1 MGTLTIVRHGN
12 TFDKGETLLR
22 VGGRTDLPLSK
33 SGRKQALQLAEHF
46 SERRFDLVLCS
57 PLKRQQQTAE
67 AILSHLATPDTLNID
82 SRLTEVDYGPDEGVP
97 EVEVVARLGAEVL
110 KRWEDHRTPPPD
122 WHIDE
127 VALSA
132 LWANLLVQ
140 ACTQNVLV
148 VTSNGTA
155 RYLFE
160 HVARGDAPYK
170 LRTGAYGTVSVSQD
184 NKLTLENWDVRP
196 S

>member
-22 VGGRTDLPLSK
+22 VGGRTDLPLSQ
-33 SGRKQALQLAEHF
+33 SGRIQAAQLADLF
-46 SERRFDLVLCS
+46 SGRRFDVILCS

-67 AILSHLATPDTLNID
+67 AILDRLVTPNTLTIE

-97 EVEVVARLGAEVL
+97 EAEVVARLGAEVL

-127 VALSA
+127 ASLSA
-132 LWANLLVQ
+132 LWASLLVQ
-140 ACTQNVLV
+140 AQTQDVLV

-155 RYLFE
+155 RYLFD
-160 HVARGDAPYK
+160 HVERGSAPFK
-170 LRTGAYGTVSVSQD
+170 LRTGAYGTVLVSQD
-184 NKLTLENWDVRP
+184 KISTLENWDVRP
-196 S
+196 A